1 MSKQKMHCLVVFL
14 SLTAA
19 ALAVPINPVP
29 INPVII
35 VSQKVQEDVSGT
47 TMNPQAV
54 LDEFASVQEKEK
66 ISKPK
71 SLCSLSLIQAL
82 HEEINRVTDARLANQ
97 PGNG

>member
-19 ALAVPINPVP
+19 ALGVP

-47 TMNPQAV
+47 MMSPQAV

-97 PGNG
+97 PGND

>member
-19 ALAVPINPVP
+19 ALGVP

-35 VSQKVQEDVSGT
+35 VSQKVQDVSGT
-47 TMNPQAV
+47 MMNPQAV